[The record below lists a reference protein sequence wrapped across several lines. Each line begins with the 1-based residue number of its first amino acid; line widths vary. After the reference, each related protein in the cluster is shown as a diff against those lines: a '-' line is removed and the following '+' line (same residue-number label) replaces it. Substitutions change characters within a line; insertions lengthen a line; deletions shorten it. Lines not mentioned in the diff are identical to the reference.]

1 MPREAEI
8 SINER
13 EFIKQALQE
22 QIRLDG
28 RAFDAFRKLEL
39 TFGDEYGVADVQLGK
54 TRCVR
59 LAAQIIFK
67 LTYTRVIARIS
78 VDVVTPAPERKFD
91 GVFQIVTE
99 FSPMASPAFEIGRPT
114 DAEVILSRILE
125 KAIRRSNALDTESLC
140 IIAGQKCFALRAD
153 VHIID
158 HDGGLIDASCIAVMA
173 ALQHF
178 RRPDVQV
185 EGEKAIVLSVRERE
199 PIPLSILHQPLCVT
213 FSYFEEGEIYLVDAN
228 VAEEQVRQGQVIITM
243 NKHGEICQIAKYGG
257 ATVDPLAL
265 LSCTNIALE
274 KVKHM
279 SKFIQQKLDEDG
291 KKRNKGGVL
300 DELSAENNRENAVI
314 PG

>member
-8 SINER
+8 SLNER

-22 QIRLDG
+22 QIRLDR
-28 RAFDAFRKLEL
+28 RAFDAFRPLEL

-54 TRCVR
+54 TR
-59 LAAQIIFK
+59 
-67 LTYTRVIARIS
+67 VIARIS
-78 VDVVTPAPERKFD
+78 VDVTTPLPERKFD
-91 GVFQIVTE
+91 GIFQILTE

-140 IIAGQKCFALRAD
+140 IIAGLKCFALRAD

-178 RRPDVQV
+178 RRPDVLV
-185 EGEKAIVLSVRERE
+185 EGEKATILSVRERE

-213 FSYFEEGEIYLVDAN
+213 FSYFEGEIFLVDAN
-228 VAEEQVRQGQVIITM
+228 LAEEQVRQGEVILTM
-243 NKHGEICQIAKYGG
+243 NKHGEVCQIAKYGG
-257 ATVDPLAL
+257 ATINPLAL
-265 LSCTNIALE
+265 LNCTNVALQ
-274 KVKHM
+274 KVKEM
-279 SKFIQQKLDEDG
+279 STFIQKRLEEDA
-291 KKRNKGGVL
+291 KQRDAGGL
-300 DELSAENNRENAVI
+300 MAELSAENAR
-314 PG
+314 

>member
-8 SINER
+8 SINEC

-28 RAFDAFRKLEL
+28 RAFDAFRKVEL
-39 TFGDEYGVADVQLGK
+39 TFGEEYGVADVQLGK
-54 TRCVR
+54 TRV
-59 LAAQIIFK
+59 
-67 LTYTRVIARIS
+67 VARIS
-78 VDVVTPAPERKFD
+78 IDVTTPLPERKFD

-140 IIAGQKCFALRAD
+140 IIAGLKCFALRAD
-153 VHIID
+153 VHVID

-178 RRPDVQV
+178 RRPDVLV
-185 EGEKAIVLSVRERE
+185 EGEKATVLSVRERD

-213 FSYFEEGEIYLVDAN
+213 FSYFAEGELFLVDAN
-228 VAEEQVRQGQVIITM
+228 LAEEQVRQGEITITM

-257 ATVDPLAL
+257 ATVNPLAML
-265 LSCTNIALE
+265 QCTNVALQ
-274 KVKHM
+274 KVKEM
-279 SKFIQQKLDEDG
+279 SKFIQQKLDEDA
-291 KKRNKGGVL
+291 KRRDAGGL
-300 DELSAENNRENAVI
+300 MAELSAENAR
-314 PG
+314 